1 MHKRLLS
8 LLPALLISG
17 AAIAETCGSDKEIIP
32 ISQVQ
37 GDSEQSP
44 KVGKQVTVSGIVT
57 ASWQSSEQL
66 GGFFIHSLPE
76 DMDDNPATSEGLF
89 IVTRKQH
96 SQVNNGEWVRV
107 TGQVEEQS
115 KLTSLI
121 EVSNIT
127 SCGDAKALP
136 ATTELKLPVESLDR
150 FEALEGMPV
159 ILSAA
164 GGESLTVSGN
174 YNYPRYGFFDISAGR
189 LWTPTQIVMPGKDA
203 KRQAQENELNR
214 LQVDDNS
221 NIVKPRPLPF
231 NELQHGEQ
239 SSLRSGATLK
249 SFSGIISQF
258 NNRYRIQP
266 TDDLELETPSV
277 QPQLSEKSDNAVRV
291 ASFNVLNFFNGNG
304 AGKGFPTPRGAD
316 TYEQM
321 QRQQKKIIAALTAI
335 DADVIGLMEIE
346 NDGFGERSAITQL
359 VEALEKTSGKDYA
372 IAEPHAEKIGT
383 DQITVGII
391 YQPQRVKPSSH
402 AIFTRQGPFSWGS
415 RPPLAQSF
423 IDAKTDKQFSVVVN
437 HFKSK
442 GSCPEDSE
450 SPNSNQN
457 DGQACWNDLRLKSS
471 QELTQW
477 IHSES
482 LANPVLLGDFNA
494 YYQEDP
500 VRYFAD
506 NGFYNP
512 SGAKDYSYVYDSQAG
527 ALDHVFVADSLK
539 EKIQEVYHLPFNA
552 DEPQVYDYRDEAY
565 FAEGPFRSS
574 DHDPLVLDFVFSGS
588 GM

>member
-1 MHKRLLS
+1 MHKRVLS
-8 LLPALLISG
+8 LLPALLLSG
-17 AAIAETCGSDKEIIP
+17 AAIAETCGSEKEIVP
-32 ISQVQ
+32 IAQVQ
-37 GDSEQSP
+37 GESEQSP
-44 KVGKQVTVSGIVT
+44 VVGKQVTVRGVVT
-57 ASWQSSEQL
+57 AGWQSPEQL

-76 DMDDNPATSEGLF
+76 DMDENPATSEGLF
-89 IVTRKQH
+89 IVTNKQH
-96 SQVNNGEWVRV
+96 SRVNNGEWVRV
-107 TGQVEEQS
+107 TGQVEERS
-115 KLTSLI
+115 KLTSLT

-127 SCGDAKALP
+127 TCGEAKTLP
-136 ATTELKLPVESLDR
+136 ATTELELPVESLDEL
-150 FEALEGMPV
+150 EALEGMPV
-159 ILSAA
+159 ILSATK
-164 GGESLTVSGN
+164 GESLTVSGN

-203 KRQAQENELNR
+203 QLQAQENELNR

-221 NIVKPRPLPF
+221 NTVEPRPLPF
-231 NELQHGEQ
+231 AELQHGKQ
-239 SSLRSGATLK
+239 SSLRSGSTLK
-249 SFSGIISQF
+249 NFSGIISQF

-266 TDDLELETPSV
+266 TDDLELKAPSV
-277 QPQLSEKSDNAVRV
+277 QPKLAEKSDNSVRI

-304 AGKGFPTPRGAD
+304 AGQGFPTPRGAD
-316 TYEQM
+316 TPEQM
-321 QRQQKKIIAALTAI
+321 QRQQKKIVAALTAI
-335 DADVIGLMEIE
+335 DADIIGLMEIE

-359 VEALEKTSGKDYA
+359 VKALEKASGKDYA
-372 IAEPHAEKIGT
+372 IAEPRAEKIGT

-423 IDAKTDKQFSVVVN
+423 IDARTDKEFSVVVN

-457 DGQACWNDLRLKSS
+457 DGQACWNDLRLQSS
-471 QELTQW
+471 RELTQW
-477 IHSES
+477 IQNES

-500 VRYFAD
+500 VRYLTD

-512 SGAKDYSYVYDSQAG
+512 SNAKDYSYVYDSQAG
-527 ALDHVFVADSLK
+527 ALDHVFVSDALQDAIKKL
-539 EKIQEVYHLPFNA
+539 YHLPFNA
-552 DEPQVYDYRDEAY
+552 DEPWVYDYRDEAY

-574 DHDPLVLDFVFSGS
+574 DHDPLVLDLVFSGS